1 VETILI
7 LGDSKILKNKKIEE
21 IIDNNK
27 NAELVRI
34 SSENYDDEV
43 LDKTFTM
50 GSLFA
55 KEKTII
61 FSEFTEFKIPQQEKI
76 SRFLSK
82 QKETF
87 IGTVIIDAKRESKA
101 LSNIKFDKKF
111 EFPLPLPWQDDLWIK
126 FVKNIST
133 MFGKNID
140 DETVYRLL
148 ELIGKNE
155 ELLYEEIRKVSIY
168 TDKEK
173 ISYEEVKD
181 ILSSFP
187 TITYEELCYSL
198 AKKNFVQTLD
208 KFTTLT
214 NSPQFSPIALNSYL
228 FNYYLDFLSV
238 MLNTETKFSY
248 SWPEISKISKDSE
261 VSQQRVASFL
271 GFNFKTD
278 KERKINLKKLYTSA
292 SIENILLKIEEI
304 DRLLK
309 MGENPK
315 VLFSNLFHYICY
327 EDKH

>member
-1 VETILI
+1 METILM

-76 SRFLSK
+76 LKFLSK
-82 QKETF
+82 QKDAF
-87 IGTVIIDAKRESKA
+87 IGTVIVDAKKESKSI
-101 LSNIKFDKKF
+101 SNVKFDKKF
-111 EFPLPLPWQDDLWIK
+111 DYPLPLPWQDDLWIK

-140 DETVYRLL
+140 DDTAYKFL
-148 ELIGKNE
+148 ELIGKSE
-155 ELLYEEIRKVSIY
+155 ELLYEEIRKVAIY
-168 TDKEK
+168 IDKDK
-173 ISYEEVKD
+173 ITYEEVKE
-181 ILSSFP
+181 ILSVFP
-187 TITYEELCYSL
+187 TTTYEELCYSL
-198 AKKNFVQTLD
+198 AKKDFVQTLD
-208 KFTTLT
+208 RFNGLT

-228 FNYYLDFLSV
+228 FNYYLDFLFV
-238 MLNTETKFSY
+238 VLNAETKPSY

-261 VSQQRVASFL
+261 VSQQRVANFL

-278 KERKINLKKLYTSA
+278 KERKINLKKLYTTA

-327 EDKH
+327 EGKS